1 MNSKA
6 DCTDEW
12 VVLVKSMGKST
23 FSSVQS
29 AWLYNELIYN
39 ATRHYYRNLCIKNR
53 TIPYLYMYSNPSM
66 AFPRLPGQKL
76 LGGTRP
82 DIFPKDHNFFALW
95 YW

>member
-1 MNSKA
+1 MLSILNSKA

-39 ATRHYYRNLCIKNR
+39 ATRHYYRNLCIKK
-53 TIPYLYMYSNPSM
+53 SHHS
-66 AFPRLPGQKL
+66 
-76 LGGTRP
+76 
-82 DIFPKDHNFFALW
+82 IFVYVL
-95 YW
+95 

>member
-29 AWLYNELIYN
+29 AWLVNELTYIMP
-39 ATRHYYRNLCIKNR
+39 LDI
-53 TIPYLYMYSNPSM
+53 TIE
-66 AFPRLPGQKL
+66 
-76 LGGTRP
+76 
-82 DIFPKDHNFFALW
+82 ICV
-95 YW
+95 